1 MFCVKRLLVS
11 LVWQNLLLAALGR
24 WMERHG
30 PGRHSVGY
38 KVALTL
44 RRHGEPVPDA
54 LGSGVGPSVAG
65 SSAIFAVMEVA

>member
-11 LVWQNLLLAALGR
+11 VVWQNLLLAALGR
-24 WMERHG
+24 WVERHG

-44 RRHGEPVPDA
+44 EAARGA
-54 LGSGVGPSVAG
+54 GP
-65 SSAIFAVMEVA
+65 